1 MGRKSKLTDE
11 EKKKRKAEY
20 QKKNRW
26 DHNHWEDRLWR
37 GAKSSAKL
45 RNIPF
50 EINKEDI
57 KIPSNCPIL
66 GVPLLTGNSPEY
78 HPKHDFMASLDR
90 KDPTKGYT
98 KDNIWVIS
106 WIANRMKQDVGRET
120 LRIFSSSILFLI
132 NEGVL

>member
-1 MGRKSKLTDE
+1 MGKVSKLTDE
-11 EKKKRKAEY
+11 EKKRRKAEY
-20 QKKNRW
+20 QKKDRW

-37 GAKSSAKL
+37 GAKGSSKR

-50 EINKEDI
+50 EITKADI
-57 KIPSNCPIL
+57 KIPTHCPIL
-66 GVPLLTGNSPEY
+66 GVPLLTGKDPEY

-98 KDNIWVIS
+98 KENIWVIS
-106 WIANRMKQDVGRET
+106 WIANRMKQDAGRET

-132 NEGVL
+132 QEGVL